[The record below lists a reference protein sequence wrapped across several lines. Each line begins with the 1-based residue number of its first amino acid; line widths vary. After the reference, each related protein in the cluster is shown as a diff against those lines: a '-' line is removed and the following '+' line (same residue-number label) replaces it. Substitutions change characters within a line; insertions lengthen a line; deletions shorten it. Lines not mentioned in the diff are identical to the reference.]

1 MSIAFVKFIFE
12 GKVDKIQCSKDEKM
26 KDICQKYSNKIGL
39 NINSLVFSYEGNHIN
54 FQSSFNEQANIID
67 LERNEMSILVDK
79 NEDKLS
85 CPKCGEKLNLNLEKI
100 NDIQKYINNINDT
113 IKGLKFTLENIA
125 LISSEEA
132 VKFQLKNIN
141 LIFNILNKDL
151 KELNKKVDDLL
162 NFTIVKKN

>member
-1 MSIAFVKFIFE
+1 
-12 GKVDKIQCSKDEKM
+12 
-26 KDICQKYSNKIGL
+26 
-39 NINSLVFSYEGNHIN
+39 
-54 FQSSFNEQANIID
+54 
-67 LERNEMSILVDK
+67 MSILVDK

-113 IKGLKFTLENIA
+113 IKGLKFTLENIV

-141 LIFNILNKDL
+141 LVFNILNKDL